1 MKNKTITLISYNRHK
16 YAEYQHLFKS
26 LPLNLDPLDSSFKG
40 LLLEDGDSFE
50 ANAIQKV
57 SQIPIEGR
65 YLFAED
71 SGLVIDALNGAPGIY
86 SRRFSGLD
94 DARANNQKV
103 LKLMENVTD
112 RFATFVAV
120 IALKDP
126 AGTITL
132 FKGECP
138 GYIHTVEAGDTGHGY
153 DPIFIPIGHA
163 ETFAEMGPVEKS
175 KISHRHRAA
184 LKLIA
189 HLKVHLQ

>member
-1 MKNKTITLISYNRHK
+1 MKNKAITLISYNRHK

-26 LPLNLDPLDSSFKG
+26 LPLKLEPLDSSFKG
-40 LLLEDGDSFE
+40 LLLEEGETFE

-57 SQIPIEGR
+57 TQIPIENQF
-65 YLFAED
+65 LFAED
-71 SGLVIDALNGAPGIY
+71 SGLVIEALNGAPGIY

-94 DARANNQKV
+94 DAHANNQKV

-112 RFATFVAV
+112 RLAYFVAV

-126 AGTITL
+126 SGEITL

-138 GYIHTVEAGDTGHGY
+138 GYIHTVEAGTTGHGY
-153 DPIFIPIGHA
+153 DPIFIPIGYA
-163 ETFAEMGPVEKS
+163 ETFAEMGTAEKS

-184 LKLIA
+184 LKLIE
-189 HLKVHLQ
+189 HLKTHL